1 MSISLNYDNLDY
13 IVPGVYEAIV
23 QNTSEEFS
31 KSGTKYIAVS
41 LTVRNDINQQ
51 CKNKKIEYRIWTTN
65 KQDVNTI
72 DGYVEYQVALMSK
85 CCGLPNVIDVNSVYE
100 LSKKW
105 IAKPIKITVSEN
117 EYNGSTYMN
126 VTKIAESNFKEVN
139 HKYVSENNTNNN
151 PVNGFVPQ
159 SNNDFI
165 PF

>member
-1 MSISLNYDNLDY
+1 MRNKETILQDK
-13 IVPGVYEAIV
+13 IRIGV
-23 QNTSEEFS
+23 SD
-31 KSGTKYIAVS
+31 IAVTFRANVGTFIQGDRYIS
-41 LTVRNDINQQ
+41 T
-51 CKNKKIEYRIWTTN
+51 
-65 KQDVNTI
+65 
-72 DGYVEYQVALMSK
+72 
-85 CCGLPNVIDVNSVYE
+85 GLPNVIDVNSVYE

-139 HKYVSENNTNNN
+139 HKYVSANNTNNN
-151 PVNGFVPQ
+151 AASGFVPQ